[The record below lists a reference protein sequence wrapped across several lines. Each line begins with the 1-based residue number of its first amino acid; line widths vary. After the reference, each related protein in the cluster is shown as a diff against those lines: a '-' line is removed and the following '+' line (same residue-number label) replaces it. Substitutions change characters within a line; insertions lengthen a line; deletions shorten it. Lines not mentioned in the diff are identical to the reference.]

1 VPQEIVD
8 HFEKTAA
15 SYDAWYESHLTL
27 YRTELAA
34 VRKAL
39 PRRGRGL
46 EIGVGTGRFASAL
59 SVRYGLDPSAAMLRL
74 AKGRGLRVARG
85 VGEALPFK
93 ADSFDL
99 ALIVFVIEFVD
110 DVGSFLAEAARV
122 LRRRG
127 RLVVGFI
134 DKDSA
139 WGRHFRRTSR
149 ARHHFH
155 PLSPRQLIG
164 ALEGAGLRFEGSW
177 QTLFGPPPNVRRTER
192 PRAGVGQGGFV
203 VVKAVKAIKAAR
215 TGRAVDC
222 AGGKS

>member
-1 VPQEIVD
+1 LPHEIVD
-8 HFEKTAA
+8 HFARTVD
-15 SYDAWYESHLTL
+15 SYDGWYDTHPAL

-34 VRKAL
+34 LRKAV

-59 SVRYGLDPSAAMLRL
+59 SVLYGLDPAAAMLRL
-74 AKGRGLRVARG
+74 AKGRGLRVVQG

-110 DVGSFLAEAARV
+110 DVGRFLAEAARV
-122 LRRRG
+122 LRRQG

-139 WGRHFRRTSR
+139 WGRHFRRTSG

-155 PLSPRQLIG
+155 PPSPQELIG
-164 ALEGAGLRFEGSW
+164 AIESAGLAYEASW
-177 QTLFGPPPNVRRTER
+177 QTLFGPPPDLRRAER
-192 PRAGVGQGGFV
+192 PRAGFGRGGFV
-203 VVKAVKAIKAAR
+203 VVRAVKAREAPS
-215 TGRAVDC
+215 
-222 AGGKS
+222 GG